1 MYRWAE
7 KNQRKK
13 ITNFLFLFMPV
24 CNFSLTDFRSDPP
37 CSDMFCLRLNR
48 LFLPHM
54 ARQFK
59 RIQINFFGNPD
70 SSGYY
75 FFVQRKK
82 AACLVKPSFNLAYF
96 LLTPRGVKYIPVFII
111 SQIMFYLYWLT
122 IFVCFGEV
130 FTRNRREF
138 FNVSGRALC
147 FLDHE
152 QDPEISMLENFLERK
167 VGKLAKIIID
177 HQ

>member
-1 MYRWAE
+1 
-7 KNQRKK
+7 
-13 ITNFLFLFMPV
+13 MPV

-48 LFLPHM
+48 LFPPRM

-82 AACLVKPSFNLAYF
+82 AACLVKPSFNLAYI
-96 LLTPRGVKYIPVFII
+96 LLTPRE
-111 SQIMFYLYWLT
+111 LN
-122 IFVCFGEV
+122 IFLSSLFHK
-130 FTRNRREF
+130 
-138 FNVSGRALC
+138 LC
-147 FLDHE
+147 F
-152 QDPEISMLENFLERK
+152 IY
-167 VGKLAKIIID
+167 ID
-177 HQ
+177 

>member
-24 CNFSLTDFRSDPP
+24 CNFSLTDFRRDPS

-48 LFLPHM
+48 LFLPHV

-82 AACLVKPSFNLAYF
+82 AACLVKPSFNLAYI
-96 LLTPRGVKYIPVFII
+96 LLTPRELSIFLSSLFHKLCFIYI
-111 SQIMFYLYWLT
+111 SWLT

-130 FTRNRREF
+130 FTRNLREF
-138 FNVSGRALC
+138 FNVSGGALC
-147 FLDHE
+147 SLDHE
-152 QDPEISMLENFLERK
+152 KDPEISILENCLERK
-167 VGKLAKIIID
+167 VRKLKS
-177 HQ
+177 